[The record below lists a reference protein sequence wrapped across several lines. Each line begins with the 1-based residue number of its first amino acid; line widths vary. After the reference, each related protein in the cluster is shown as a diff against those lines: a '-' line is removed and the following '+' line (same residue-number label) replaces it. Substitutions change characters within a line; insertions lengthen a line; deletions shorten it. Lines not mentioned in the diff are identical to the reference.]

1 MLQPHYDDNDVWI
14 DYHRPTDKECV
25 YGRILELYSARQN
38 YIQEESVRRLS
49 VWLDWYAERMKPKPL
64 RDESVV
70 AACQSTISFLED
82 DYLKRK
88 VDFATEVYAVLDKA
102 GDTKRAKKVV
112 DDLVELFPWL
122 KKDFCGRLM
131 NSVVAYDGLK
141 NVSGGGGGHVQRGFV
156 LILGRSYHRFE
167 SRGDVDKTTSRM
179 MSDRWTVYG
188 AP

>member
-1 MLQPHYDDNDVWI
+1 
-14 DYHRPTDKECV
+14 
-25 YGRILELYSARQN
+25 
-38 YIQEESVRRLS
+38 
-49 VWLDWYAERMKPKPL
+49 LDWYAEKMKPEPL

-141 NVSGGGGGHVQRGFV
+141 NVSGGGDGHVQRGFV
-156 LILGRSYHRFE
+156 LIFGRNYHRSK
-167 SRGDVDKTTSRM
+167 SRG
-179 MSDRWTVYG
+179 
-188 AP
+188 